1 MVHLSPDALECPRDG
16 HGPSELRSSLSTHAH
31 AHSDRL
37 KVFFCNQRSDPENR
51 QNFDRSI
58 HVVVVFQEMG
68 RTKIVMISEEEY
80 DLLKTREELIRKGSE
95 SLPPDVRSDIEEHN
109 RLGDLALGAIIG
121 VGAVALLALL
131 LGDND

>member
-1 MVHLSPDALECPRDG
+1 
-16 HGPSELRSSLSTHAH
+16 
-31 AHSDRL
+31 
-37 KVFFCNQRSDPENR
+37 
-51 QNFDRSI
+51 
-58 HVVVVFQEMG
+58 MG

>member
-1 MVHLSPDALECPRDG
+1 
-16 HGPSELRSSLSTHAH
+16 
-31 AHSDRL
+31 
-37 KVFFCNQRSDPENR
+37 
-51 QNFDRSI
+51 
-58 HVVVVFQEMG
+58 MG
-68 RTKIVMISEEEY
+68 RTKIVKVLEEEY